1 MIESQSISLDHQ
13 LKSIKT
19 YTNENH
25 CVTFSPDGSYN
36 IYEFDD
42 DGQWKQII
50 MVNCSQWQR
59 GGLIAA
65 QIDVNAH
72 NILTLSHQGNFM
84 CTSFKYISQW
94 KQFK

>member
-1 MIESQSISLDHQ
+1 MLELQAIPLDHQ
-13 LKSIKT
+13 LKYVKA
-19 YTNENH
+19 YTMENH

-42 DGQWKQII
+42 DGQWKKIV
-50 MVNCSQWQR
+50 MVNCSHWQS

-65 QIDVNAH
+65 QVNGNAC

-84 CTSFKYISQW
+84 CTSFK
-94 KQFK
+94 